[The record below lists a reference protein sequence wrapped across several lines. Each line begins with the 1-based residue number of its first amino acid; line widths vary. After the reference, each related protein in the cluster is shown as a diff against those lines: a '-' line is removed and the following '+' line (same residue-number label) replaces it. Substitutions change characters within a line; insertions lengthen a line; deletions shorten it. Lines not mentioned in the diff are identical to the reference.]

1 MVAPASRMSTGAP
14 RGAIVRTVY
23 ATEPHKIRPDE
34 IARRAFE
41 IAAAMERERQ
51 RRVHQGA

>member
-1 MVAPASRMSTGAP
+1 MQ
-14 RGAIVRTVY
+14 AIVRTVY
-23 ATEPHKIRPDE
+23 ATEPHKTRPDE

-51 RRVHQGA
+51 RRVHGAA